1 MNNKSW
7 GETCQRGYGS
17 QVNAR
22 YSAMSSER
30 QKACIGSSHAVVAVQ
45 LHLMPARLLLLLL
58 LTPLMEARSFAL
70 MRLPLPTPAHA
81 LHAQSRCQLT
91 GFGDM
96 REKEKFFEIAN
107 VRIY

>member
-1 MNNKSW
+1 M
-7 GETCQRGYGS
+7 
-17 QVNAR
+17 
-22 YSAMSSER
+22 
-30 QKACIGSSHAVVAVQ
+30 VAVQ

-96 REKEKFFEIAN
+96 REKEKCLLSDSNLTRVAQEAN
-107 VRIY
+107 AVVERR